1 MRRIKIG
8 GSDSMIVGVCFMWAF
23 VAIIF
28 FIMVAIYSNYS
39 YSSYN
44 SSLKFAVVP
53 LFSFIEAPFL
63 AIAISLTVRAKILN
77 GRKNYALQG
86 RKAKAEIK
94 YVEPVITKGTITGYK
109 VNYYYKSETNEDIL
123 GETIIKKDDKR
134 YFEVGYIIPIYVND
148 DCGYFRI
155 EEVKTARQTKSYQN
169 TASIN
174 IDSDLGLDK
183 IITSFFGRPTQTVK
197 TEEKFFV
204 CPYCDSRVNDS
215 YNRCPNCG
223 ARREN

>member
-28 FIMVAIYSNYS
+28 FIIVAISSNYS
-39 YSSYN
+39 ASSYGP
-44 SSLKFAVVP
+44 SLANLVVP
-53 LFSFIEAPFL
+53 LFFLIEAPVL
-63 AIAISLTVRAKILN
+63 AIAIGLTVRAKILN
-77 GRKNYALQG
+77 GRKNYALEG
-86 RKAKAEIK
+86 RKARAEIK
-94 YVEPVITKGTITGYK
+94 YVEPVITKGTLTGYT
-109 VNYYYKSETNEDIL
+109 VNYQYKSEANEDIL

-148 DCGYFRI
+148 DYGYFNI
-155 EEVKTARQTKSYQN
+155 DEVKAARQTRSYTN
-169 TASIN
+169 TTSTNIN
-174 IDSDLGLDK
+174 SDLGLDK

-204 CPYCDSRVNDS
+204 CPYCDSRVKDS
-215 YNRCPNCG
+215 YDRCPNCG